1 MISQRLNLEI
11 RLLYLRLVNNDI
23 RSEVSKYN
31 LPYNKLTIKS
41 GVKIVDDRI
50 VIKNKNNN
58 DIDKTYNYLRS
69 RVFDYFPYPIEESNK
84 YEIYPYI
91 EDVYEPR
98 EQKAMDMVHL
108 LSLLHSKTT
117 FYREVDIDKN
127 KKIYEDIVND
137 IDYLNNYYNELISLI
152 EKDVYMSPSSYLIA
166 RNINIIFSSI
176 YYVKDN
182 IDKWY
187 KLIEDNKNERVSYIH
202 NNINLDHYLKS
213 DKPYLISWNKSR
225 VDSPI
230 YDLLSFYKNHYLE
243 FDFDDLFH
251 YYESNYPLK
260 DNERLL
266 LFIYMA
272 IPPKIVIDGSEY
284 DMCIK
289 INKNM
294 EYLYKTSNLIMNYQ
308 K

>member
-1 MISQRLNLEI
+1 M
-11 RLLYLRLVNNDI
+11 NNDLRGKI
-23 RSEVSKYN
+23 SKYK
-31 LPYNKLTIKS
+31 LPGELFTIKS
-41 GVKIVDDRI
+41 GARIIDNKI
-50 VIKNKNNN
+50 VIKNKVN
-58 DIDKTYNYLRS
+58 DSIDRTYDYLKS
-69 RVFDYFPYPIEESNK
+69 RAFDYFPSLLESSDG
-84 YEIYPYI
+84 YEVYPYI
-91 EDVYEPR
+91 EDIYEPR
-98 EQKAMDMVHL
+98 EQKAMDMMHL

-127 KKIYEDIVND
+127 KEIYENIINN
-137 IDYLNNYYNELISLI
+137 INYLNDYYNELISLI
-152 EKDVYMSPSSYLIA
+152 EKEVYMSPSSYLIA

-176 YYVKDN
+176 YYVRDN

-187 KLIEDNKNERVSYIH
+187 KKIENNKNERVSYIH
-202 NNINLDHYLKS
+202 NNINLDHYIKR

-225 VDSPI
+225 IDNPI

-260 DNERLL
+260 EDERLL
-266 LFIYMA
+266 LFTYMA
-272 IPPKIVIDGSEY
+272 IPPVMDKSGSEY

-289 INKNM
+289 INKTID
-294 EYLYKTSNLIMNYQ
+294 YLYKTSNLIMNYQ

>member
-1 MISQRLNLEI
+1 M
-11 RLLYLRLVNNDI
+11 NNDLRGKI
-23 RSEVSKYN
+23 SKYK
-31 LPYNKLTIKS
+31 LPGEVFTIKS
-41 GVKIVDDRI
+41 GARIIDNKI
-50 VIKNKNNN
+50 VIKNKVN
-58 DIDKTYNYLRS
+58 DSIDRTYDYLKS
-69 RVFDYFPYPIEESNK
+69 RAFDYFPSLLESSDG
-84 YEIYPYI
+84 YEVYPYI
-91 EDVYEPR
+91 EDIYEPR
-98 EQKAMDMVHL
+98 EQKAMDMMHL

-127 KKIYEDIVND
+127 KEIYENIINN
-137 IDYLNNYYNELISLI
+137 INYLNDYYNELIYLI
-152 EKDVYMSPSSYLIA
+152 EKEVYMSPSSYLIA

-272 IPPKIVIDGSEY
+272 IPHKIVIDGSEY

-289 INKNM
+289 INKNID
-294 EYLYKTSNLIMNYQ
+294 YLYKTSNLIMNYQ